1 MSMIIIQHL
10 RKEYA
15 KAVPLVDVSAE
26 IQKGDAVSVIG
37 PPGSG
42 KSTLLRCINR
52 LEKPTSGKIW
62 IEGTNIISK
71 NVYMPAMRRKIGM
84 VFRDCS
90 LFGSLNVIENLMR
103 APVELL
109 KKPRQEA
116 YEQGIELLKK
126 VGLSGMEL
134 AYSAELTRGQRQR
147 AAIARALAMQPE
159 IMLLDKPEGEPG
171 SSAAVEVAA
180 IIRRLS
186 EDGLT
191 MVIATNDM
199 RLARNVSN
207 RIFYLDQGVLYEQG
221 TPEQI
226 FKRPMKERTKAF
238 ISNHRTLHA
247 GLSNEGFDFPSFMAQ
262 LEEFG
267 RKWEIGQDQLSV
279 MQHITWELLVQRL
292 PAAGFCDIKLDVEYT
307 KEDTVQMYFCYSGR
321 KYHPFDEKADVPAM
335 ECKEMFKKIEYGFL
349 DGINLLICKL

>member
-1 MSMIIIQHL
+1 MSMIVIQHL
-10 RKEYA
+10 KKEYG
-15 KAVPLVDVSAE
+15 KTIPLLDVNAE
-26 IQKGDAVSVIG
+26 IQRGDIVSVIG

-62 IEGTNIISK
+62 IDGANITRK
-71 NVYMPAMRRKIGM
+71 NVYIPAMRRKVGM

-109 KKPRQEA
+109 KKPRQEV
-116 YEQGIELLKK
+116 YDQGTELLKK

-134 AYSAELTRGQRQR
+134 AFPAELTKGQRQR
-147 AAIARALAMQPE
+147 AAIARALAMEPE
-159 IMLLDKPEGEPG
+159 IMLFDKPEGEPG

-180 IIRRLS
+180 IIRKLS

-199 RLARNVSN
+199 RLARTVSN
-207 RIFYLDQGVLYEQG
+207 RIFYMDQGVIYEQG

-226 FKRPMKERTKAF
+226 FKKPAKERTKAF
-238 ISNHRTLHA
+238 ISSHRTLHA
-247 GLSNEGFDFPSFMAQ
+247 EIKSEGFDFPSFMTR
-262 LEEFG
+262 LEEFC
-267 RKWEIGQDQLSV
+267 RKWGLGQGQLSV
-279 MQHITWELLVQRL
+279 LQHAAGELLVKKI
-292 PAAGFCDIKLDVEYT
+292 PAAGFSDIKLDIEYT

-321 KYHPFDEKADVPAM
+321 KYHPFDEETDVSAM
-335 ECKEMFKKIEYGFL
+335 KCKEMFKKIEYGFL